1 MTISRK
7 KSPVIL
13 TSPLLLN
20 GTPLEKVETFKYLGL
35 LISSDL
41 SWTSNID
48 SVCSKA
54 KRILGLL
61 YRHYYNLADDATI
74 KQLYIALVRP
84 HMEYA
89 CVVWDLYPK
98 KSVKAL
104 EQVQAFTCKM
114 MSHRWDAGCEEL
126 LELLNIPSFQERR
139 IHLKLGLLYKI
150 IHGLC
155 YFPDEVFIFGPNLH
169 STTMNPLTLHQP
181 FARTNAFYYSF
192 VPHTVSL
199 WNSLSYSQVAADLL

>member
-1 MTISRK
+1 M
-7 KSPVIL
+7 
-13 TSPLLLN
+13 
-20 GTPLEKVETFKYLGL
+20 EEVETFKYLGL

-41 SWTSNID
+41 SWNDHID

-61 YRHYYNLADDATI
+61 YRRYYNLVDDAII

-89 CVVWDLYPK
+89 CVVWDPYTHK
-98 KSVKAL
+98 NIKSL
-104 EQVQAFTCKM
+104 EQVQAFACKLA
-114 MSHRWDAGCEEL
+114 SRRWDAGYEEL
-126 LELLNIPSFQERR
+126 LELLSIPSLQERR

-150 IHGLC
+150 IHSLC
-155 YFPDEVFIFGPNLH
+155 YFPENIFEFRPNH
-169 STTMNPLTLHQP
+169 HTRSTNPLTLKQP

-192 VPHTVSL
+192 VPHTISL
-199 WNSLSYSQVAADLL
+199 WNSLSYSQVTATSLASFKQLI

>member
-181 FARTNAFYYSF
+181 FAHTNAFYYSF